1 MNSVG
6 TRLPFLV
13 FLACIQ
19 LGLSLLPG
27 RAQTAPPAQ
36 KPTVFRVKY
45 AAEDAVY
52 IDGGRDADLQE
63 GMKLSVVEA
72 PADGTPS
79 EGVRYRGDR
88 HIAELRVSSMAN
100 SSSVCEVLEKKGELR
115 AGQLAFLVPDS
126 LEQRQQAES
135 AAEADK
141 YPIIVTFTNGD
152 PLDEEIR
159 EKEETKVIR
168 ESPMSRIRG
177 RFGFD
182 FGGTTESGGFNSKQ
196 VGLVIDA
203 DMSNLGGT
211 YWNFTGYW
219 RGILTTSSSG
229 VTASN
234 TQTLTDLINRTYHLG
249 FTYQSPYSPN
259 IIGVGRVFLPWAPSL
274 STIDGGYFGRRITEH
289 ITAGVFAGSTPD
301 PTSWSYVPNQNI
313 AGTFVNYETGRF
325 DSARLYSTAGIA
337 ITTVH
342 WRAAR
347 QFVFLENDFS
357 WKRYVMFYNSMQVD
371 AARTS
376 PLPNGGSS
384 PTGVSRSYTSV
395 HFQPVTRVIFGIN
408 YNYFRNLPTFDPR
421 LVGTGLLDQYLFQG
435 FSGDVRV
442 ELPAHIALYSGL
454 GRSNVSTDPKTSLNQ
469 AYGISFA
476 QIWKTGLFADLHYS
490 KFDSSFGGGQYESLS
505 LSRSLTDR
513 LRVQVLAGHQILN
526 TNLSSNLNSNFVNAV
541 ADCNVGSRYFLDGN
555 FGWYQGTSL
564 NYRQWSAVF
573 GYRFG
578 GYRHR

>member
-182 FGGTTESGGFNSKQ
+182 FGGTSESGGFSSKQ

-203 DMSNLGGT
+203 DMSNIGGT
-211 YWNFTGYW
+211 YWNLTGYW
-219 RGILTTSSSG
+219 RGIVTTSKSG
-229 VTASN
+229 PASGN
-234 TQTLTDLINRTYHLG
+234 ALTLTDLINRTYHLG
-249 FTYQSPYSPN
+249 FTYASPYSPN
-259 IIGVGRVFLPWAPSL
+259 IIGVGRLFLPWAPSL
-274 STIDGGYFGRRITEH
+274 STIDGGYFGRKISGRVT
-289 ITAGVFAGSTPD
+289 TGVFAGSTPD
-301 PTSWSYVPNQNI
+301 PTSWSYAPNQHI
-313 AGTFVNYETGRF
+313 AGTFVNYETGEFDRARF
-325 DSARLYSTAGIA
+325 YGTAGVA
-337 ITTVH
+337 FTTLGS
-342 WRAAR
+342 RAAR
-347 QFVFLENDFS
+347 QFAFFENDFS
-357 WKRYVMFYNSMQVD
+357 WKRYVTFYDSMQIDV
-371 AARTS
+371 ARTS
-376 PLPNGGSS
+376 PLPNGGSN
-384 PTGVSRSYTSV
+384 PTGVSRNYTSL
-395 HFQPVTRVIFGIN
+395 HFRPVALVTFGIN
-408 YNYFRNLPTFDPR
+408 YNYLRNLPTFDPR

-435 FSGDVRV
+435 LSGDARV
-442 ELPAHIALYSGL
+442 ELPKHIALYLSL
-454 GRSNVSTDPKTSLNQ
+454 GRSQVSTDPKSSLNQ
-469 AYGISFA
+469 AYGASFG
-476 QIWKTGLFADLHYS
+476 QIWKTGLFVDVHYS
-490 KFDSSFGGGQYESLS
+490 KFDSSFGGGQYESFS
-505 LSRSLTDR
+505 LSRSLTDS
-513 LRVQVLAGHQILN
+513 LRVQLLAGHQIFN
-526 TNLSSNLNSNFVNAV
+526 TTLSNNLNCNFVNAV
-541 ADCNVGSRYFLDGN
+541 ADWNVGSRYFLEGN

-564 NYRQWSAVF
+564 SYRQWSAVF

-578 GYRHR
+578 GYRH

>member
-1 MNSVG
+1 M
-6 TRLPFLV
+6 
-13 FLACIQ
+13 
-19 LGLSLLPG
+19 
-27 RAQTAPPAQ
+27 
-36 KPTVFRVKY
+36 
-45 AAEDAVY
+45 Y

-126 LEQRQQAES
+126 LEQRQLAES

-229 VTASN
+229 VTASK

-274 STIDGGYFGRRITEH
+274 STIDGGYFGRKTAEH
-289 ITAGVFAGSTPD
+289 VTAGVFGGSTPD
-301 PTSWSYVPNQNI
+301 PTSWSYVPNQHI

-395 HFQPVTRVIFGIN
+395 HFQPVTRVTFGIN

-421 LVGTGLLDQYLFQG
+421 LVGAGLLDQYLFQG